1 METRKTKVITR
12 PPKDKNFQTT
22 NAIQMDIL
30 KGYSVPLASDT
41 LELPSTEDILDR
53 ARGMAYEYQLTHAV
67 GPNVPDL
74 VYAGL
79 EALKFADHANHRTI
93 SKVSLHKSLFAFAV
107 IDLIPSKQHYGEM
120 EDRLHQDYGLSV
132 MSQHR

>member
-1 METRKTKVITR
+1 MDPDFQRSNIQSEKKLYPPIPGAILDTRKSKGQHR
-12 PPKDKNFQTT
+12 LPKDKNFPMT

-30 KGYSVPLASDT
+30 KGYNVPLASET

-67 GPNVPDL
+67 GPNVPNL

-79 EALKFADHANHRTI
+79 EVLKFAHHR
-93 SKVSLHKSLFAFAV
+93 
-107 IDLIPSKQHYGEM
+107 
-120 EDRLHQDYGLSV
+120 
-132 MSQHR
+132 